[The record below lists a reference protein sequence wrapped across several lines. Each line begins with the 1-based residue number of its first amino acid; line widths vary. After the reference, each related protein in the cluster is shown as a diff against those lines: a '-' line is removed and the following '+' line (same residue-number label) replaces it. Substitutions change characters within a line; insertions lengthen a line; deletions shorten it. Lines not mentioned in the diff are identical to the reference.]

1 MTTAS
6 GQPALPRAGAVRY
19 TLLWV
24 LFAVAQFP
32 VSMGIAVLLLLG
44 SHHVV
49 GYWWLA
55 VPLAAEAVPGALYWR
70 LCRLGRALSAG
81 SPGSAGSRPG

>member
-1 MTTAS
+1 MATAAS
-6 GQPALPRAGAVRY
+6 GQPALPDADGVRY

-32 VSMGIAVLLLLG
+32 LTIGIVVLLLLG
-44 SHHVV
+44 SRHVV

-55 VPLAAEAVPGALYWR
+55 VPLAAEVVPGALYWR
-70 LCRLGRALSAG
+70 LHRLVGAVSA
-81 SPGSAGSRPG
+81 GSAGSRLG